1 MQKIKSDCMRL
12 KIENKELLEKINE
25 KDILLNQDDPI
36 PSVPSSPILLPDPLP
51 VQVTGSPNPQPLLD
65 QDARFLYPGP
75 DPDPDPV
82 QENSSPAFSGNNV
95 TEETVQQENLAKE
108 EISLGKDF
116 KDLKVKRENQI
127 KEEYP
132 FSIKSECGVGNI
144 CGVVKREYFE
154 VAESVKL
161 ESVKKEDPK
170 AEAKAKKEKDRDER
184 MITEEGGSLCGEE
197 TEAFEEE
204 EKLIEE
210 CAEKKLLKQDIN

>member
-1 MQKIKSDCMRL
+1 M
-12 KIENKELLEKINE
+12 
-25 KDILLNQDDPI
+25 
-36 PSVPSSPILLPDPLP
+36 
-51 VQVTGSPNPQPLLD
+51 TGH
-65 QDARFLYPGP
+65 
-75 DPDPDPV
+75 
-82 QENSSPAFSGNNV
+82 
-95 TEETVQQENLAKE
+95 QENLAKE

-144 CGVVKREYFE
+144 CGVVKGEYFE

-161 ESVKKEDPK
+161 ESVKREDPK

-204 EKLIEE
+204 EKLIEA
-210 CAEKKLLKQDIN
+210 CAEKILLKQDIN